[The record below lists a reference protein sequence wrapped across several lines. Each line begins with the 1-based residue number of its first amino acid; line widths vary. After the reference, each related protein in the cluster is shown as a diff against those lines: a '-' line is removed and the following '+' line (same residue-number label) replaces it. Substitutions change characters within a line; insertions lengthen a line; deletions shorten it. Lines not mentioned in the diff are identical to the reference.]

1 MKKKTKLKG
10 GNFNKYGYFI
20 PDNIKYR
27 FDKGLKTEL
36 LDKYETNK
44 KDALIEY
51 DAEFNKKKQSD
62 TIEMENKKNNF
73 NYVKLNKENWR
84 EYTKIGS
91 YYFNTI
97 SNIITNIISGLYEL
111 IIVNSRSFIY
121 SFIRIFV
128 DIFKSQGVI
137 PKFIIFIIT
146 IFIIFGLVFAFS
158 PSANKA
164 NTDSYNTYQDKFN
177 KMNTNLFIKPEDLSI
192 GKYMSDFFVA
202 FIPEKY
208 RFSFNSTYNKAN
220 LMFGN
225 DIISKGIDTYRREE
239 ITDNNGRFNNINHI
253 KTDDS
258 NKVYSL
264 FKPGNI
270 DFSFD
275 LTNNPNVDFFKLPK
289 NIQDLY
295 KSNKYRIEPT
305 INSQTGMYEYKMDNL
320 KIGDDN
326 TGNIYFPHKLF
337 PNFVL
342 PYLDDN
348 ISNTYIMNSIKN
360 TSNNFTNENRQN
372 IKNMNNYDINVSK
385 YTYPSEY
392 ISNNYMMDLIKKIK

>member
-27 FDKGLKTEL
+27 YDKGLKTEL
-36 LDKYETNK
+36 LDKYDRNK

-51 DAEFNKKKQSD
+51 DSEFNKNKHND

-73 NYVKLNKENWR
+73 AYYKQSQDNWR
-84 EYTKIGS
+84 EYSKILSS
-91 YYFNTI
+91 YLNII
-97 SNIITNIISGLYEL
+97 SNVITNIISGLYQL
-111 IIVNSRSFIY
+111 IIVNLISFIY
-121 SFIRIFV
+121 AFIRIFV

-137 PKFIIFIIT
+137 PKFIMFVIT
-146 IFIIFGLVFAFS
+146 ILVIIFGLIFAFS

-192 GKYMSDFFVA
+192 GKYMSDFFIA

-208 RFSFNSTYNKAN
+208 RFNFNYMYNKTN
-220 LMFGN
+220 LLLGN
-225 DIISKGIDTYRREE
+225 DIISKGIDTYKREE

-258 NKVYSL
+258 NKVYSI

-270 DFSFD
+270 DFDFD
-275 LTNNPNVDFFKLPK
+275 LSNNPNVDFYKLPK

-295 KSNKYRIEPT
+295 KSNIYRIEPT
-305 INSQTGMYEYKMDNL
+305 INSQTGMYEYKMKNI
-320 KIGDDN
+320 KIKTDKN
-326 TGNIYFPHKLF
+326 QEIYIPHIQISDY
-337 PNFVL
+337 VL

-360 TSNNFTNENRQN
+360 KSNNFTNENRQN
-372 IKNMNNYDINVSK
+372 IKNMNNYNIYEKK
-385 YTYPSEY
+385 YTYPV
-392 ISNNYMMDLIKKIK
+392 IN